1 MRIGIIGKA
10 SQASRYE
17 TALRQRFIEPLNLTA
32 ETRQA
37 LIRENSTAALCAL
50 LQTKKLT
57 GLIIATPPH
66 VQLAV
71 LMAVQNLDIP
81 MILEKPLACSYSEL
95 KELRSLGK
103 LRAPVFVNHPHLFDK
118 RLGDFIHG
126 FHSDPSRH
134 CPDIHKLL
142 IVEGGRG
149 PFRTNVSAFFD
160 WGIHAVVACLAIFG
174 EMPLNVECESTDTN
188 TQKDGRLWKMNMSF
202 SDTRSASLLFGNGLT
217 QKMRSVEGLDLHGKK
232 VLSVRLADNLW
243 GIRASASCL
252 VDSFL
257 TQLSSRGNIS
267 SYKPAYTDSVGKNSF
282 ELSVRG
288 LELMM
293 PHIPSSD

>member
-1 MRIGIIGKA
+1 MTIGIIGKA
-10 SQASRYE
+10 SQASRYQ
-17 TALRQRFIEPLNLTA
+17 TALRQRLIEPVNLTA

-37 LIRENSTAALCAL
+37 LARENSTAALCEL

-71 LMAVQNLDIP
+71 LMAVQKLNIP

-95 KELRSLGK
+95 KELKSLEK
-103 LRAPVFVNHPHLFDK
+103 LRAPVFVNHPHLFD
-118 RLGDFIHG
+118 RSLGDFLHG
-126 FHSDPSRH
+126 FHSDSSRH
-134 CPDIHKLL
+134 CLDIHKLL

-174 EMPLNVECESTDTN
+174 KMPLDVECESTDTN
-188 TQKDGRLWKMNMSF
+188 TQKDGRVWKMNMTF
-202 SDTRSASLLFGNGLT
+202 SDTCSASLLFGNGLP
-217 QKMRSVEGLDLHGKK
+217 QKVRTVEGLDLHGKK

-243 GIRASASCL
+243 GIRAPASRL

-257 TQLSSRGNIS
+257 TQLMPSGGTSSS
-267 SYKPAYTDSVGKNSF
+267 KPTNTDSIGKASF
-282 ELSVRG
+282 DLSVRG

-293 PHIPSSD
+293 PHIPSAD